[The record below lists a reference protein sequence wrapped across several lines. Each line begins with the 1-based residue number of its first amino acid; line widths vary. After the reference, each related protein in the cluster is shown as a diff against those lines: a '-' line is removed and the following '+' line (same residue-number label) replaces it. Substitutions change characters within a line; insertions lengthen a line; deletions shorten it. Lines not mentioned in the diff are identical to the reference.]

1 MNSFH
6 TGALS
11 VLDVVGTGVSCWLL
25 AAAALAGLLLLLLLL
40 PLLLL
45 EVLAQLRA
53 RRRNKCEIGWMDI
66 LQNGRS
72 QNHALNIA

>member
-40 PLLLL
+40 

-66 LQNGRS
+66 LENGRS